1 MPNSSQIEFIS
12 TGGSPT
18 QTDKLIACLHGANG
32 AWVDLPTLVA
42 FTGAYAVHSRAAD
55 ARKMGVP
62 VENRVEFDPVTKKR
76 MSWYRLPLKDS

>member
-1 MPNSSQIEFIS
+1 MNTTQMKFVA
-12 TGGSPT
+12 TGGAPT

-42 FTGAYAVHSRAAD
+42 FVGGYAIHSRAAD

-62 VENRVEFDPVTKKR
+62 VENSVKFDPVTNKR
-76 MSWYRLPLKDS
+76 LSWYRLSP